1 MPAETFLERSA
12 LRHRDELLDT
22 FKAAYNHIKERDNGV
37 SRASLNDALV
47 GFIHAL
53 NELEDDTDAQWFRDG
68 LVAYTRSVQANRK
81 NSDIA
86 SEKEGKE
93 PNPFTY
99 DSMLY
104 GAILFLREMTLIKS

>member
-68 LVAYTRSVQANRK
+68 LVAYTQSVRANRE
-81 NSDIA
+81 SSTSA
-86 SEKEGKE
+86 GKE
-93 PNPFTY
+93 PFTY

-104 GAILFLREMTLIKS
+104 GAILFLHEMTYYK

>member
-1 MPAETFLERSA
+1 MSTFLERSA
-12 LRHRDELLDT
+12 LRHRDELLDA

-68 LVAYTRSVQANRK
+68 LVAYTQSVRANRK
-81 NSDIA
+81 KQD
-86 SEKEGKE
+86 SELESKGLE

-104 GAILFLREMTLIKS
+104 GAILFLREMTLIRS

>member
-68 LVAYTRSVQANRK
+68 LVAYTQSVRANRK
-81 NSDIA
+81 KQD
-86 SEKEGKE
+86 SELESKGLE

-104 GAILFLREMTLIKS
+104 GAILFLREMTCFK

>member
-1 MPAETFLERSA
+1 MPVNLERSA
-12 LRHRDELLDT
+12 LRHRDELLDA
-22 FKAAYNHIKERDNGV
+22 FLSSYNHIKERDNGI
-37 SRASLNDALV
+37 SRASLNDSLV

-53 NELEDDTDAQWFRDG
+53 NEIEPDGDSQWFRDG
-68 LVAYTRSVQANRK
+68 LVAYTQSVRANRK
-81 NSDIA
+81 RADVELEA
-86 SEKEGKE
+86 CGKE

>member
-68 LVAYTRSVQANRK
+68 LVAYTQSVRANRK
-81 NSDIA
+81 KQD
-86 SEKEGKE
+86 SELESKGLE

-104 GAILFLREMTLIKS
+104 GAILFLHEMTYFK